1 MLEEDNVGA
10 VMRVSQDGSGQ
21 WRGQN
26 GEARPEQS
34 RAARDIK

>member
-26 GEARPEQS
+26 GEARAGQS
-34 RAARDIK
+34 RAGQPEI